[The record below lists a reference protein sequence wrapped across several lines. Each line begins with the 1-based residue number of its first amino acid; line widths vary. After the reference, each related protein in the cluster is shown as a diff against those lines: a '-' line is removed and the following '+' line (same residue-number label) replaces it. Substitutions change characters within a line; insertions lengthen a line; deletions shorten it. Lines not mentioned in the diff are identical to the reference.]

1 MQKTKSQRN
10 HYLIIALILLFY
22 FAITLFRLNQL
33 PVFADEAIYI
43 RWTQLIIDDWQRYLF
58 FPMNDG
64 KTPLQMWL
72 MIPFQ
77 FIFKNQ
83 LFAGRFLSVLVG
95 AGNVVLIGLISK
107 EMTAGDRQKKF
118 SQYIA
123 MILTSILPFTFFHHR
138 MALTDALLFLNLNCS
153 FYFTLKYIKQP
164 KITDLLLLILSFFLA
179 LFSKL
184 SALLFIPSLIVLI
197 LYANKLSWKSLLK
210 NLIYIGAALA
220 VAFLLFYSWRFL
232 PVFPQLFRRGS
243 DFLYPVET
251 LFHQEIFNI
260 FLGNLNFFINQYAIY
275 FGPGILILAIANFNK
290 KNKKLLGLL
299 VLMFLAFITPL
310 ALLGKIIYPR
320 YLLPSSLFIIL
331 IASINLANLLSA
343 KEKIYHILAG
353 ILIFLI
359 VLHSGKFIFP
369 SYFNI
374 EQIPFSQADRVQ
386 YLEEWSSGQGIYDVS
401 QLMLHTSQNQSL
413 AVATEGFFGTL
424 PDGILMYLHRQN
436 VNNLLVEGI
445 GQPIHAIPDD
455 FLTKAK
461 NYESL
466 WLVVNSHRITMDTS
480 HAQLI
485 ATYCRPNRAPCLQV
499 WDMSYLL
506 ENN

>member
-1 MQKTKSQRN
+1 MRLEGLAYAGNPLSYDFHSQIINEFLSKRSNEIIPHEHIIGSIIDILIQKLN
-10 HYLIIALILLFY
+10 HYRSIIEIPKQERADIAASVLHSLGVIFANIAISIAQEKKIKYIGLSGGVAYNSMLNKAFYETLMANNSTKDNSNQFILLEHQ
-22 FAITLFRLNQL
+22 N
-33 PVFADEAIYI
+33 
-43 RWTQLIIDDWQRYLF
+43 
-58 FPMNDG
+58 
-64 KTPLQMWL
+64 
-72 MIPFQ
+72 IPPGD
-77 FIFKNQ
+77 
-83 LFAGRFLSVLVG
+83 AGIS
-95 AGNVVLIGLISK
+95 IG
-107 EMTAGDRQKKF
+107 Q
-118 SQYIA
+118 
-123 MILTSILPFTFFHHR
+123 
-138 MALTDALLFLNLNCS
+138 
-153 FYFTLKYIKQP
+153 
-164 KITDLLLLILSFFLA
+164 
-179 LFSKL
+179 
-184 SALLFIPSLIVLI
+184 
-197 LYANKLSWKSLLK
+197 
-210 NLIYIGAALA
+210 AA
-220 VAFLLFYSWRFL
+220 V
-232 PVFPQLFRRGS
+232 
-243 DFLYPVET
+243 
-251 LFHQEIFNI
+251 
-260 FLGNLNFFINQYAIY
+260 
-275 FGPGILILAIANFNK
+275 AIANFNK
-290 KNKKLLGLL
+290 KNKKLIGLL

-353 ILIFLI
+353 ILTFLI

>member
-1 MQKTKSQRN
+1 MRLEGLAYAGNPLSYDFHSQIINEFLSKRSNEIIPHEHIIGSIIDILIQKLN
-10 HYLIIALILLFY
+10 HYRSIIEIPKQERADIAASVLHSLGVIFANIAISIAQEKKIKYIGLSGGVAYNSMLNKAFYETLMANNSTKDNSNQFILLEHQ
-22 FAITLFRLNQL
+22 N
-33 PVFADEAIYI
+33 
-43 RWTQLIIDDWQRYLF
+43 
-58 FPMNDG
+58 
-64 KTPLQMWL
+64 
-72 MIPFQ
+72 IPPGD
-77 FIFKNQ
+77 
-83 LFAGRFLSVLVG
+83 AGIS
-95 AGNVVLIGLISK
+95 IG
-107 EMTAGDRQKKF
+107 Q
-118 SQYIA
+118 
-123 MILTSILPFTFFHHR
+123 
-138 MALTDALLFLNLNCS
+138 
-153 FYFTLKYIKQP
+153 
-164 KITDLLLLILSFFLA
+164 
-179 LFSKL
+179 
-184 SALLFIPSLIVLI
+184 
-197 LYANKLSWKSLLK
+197 
-210 NLIYIGAALA
+210 AA
-220 VAFLLFYSWRFL
+220 V
-232 PVFPQLFRRGS
+232 
-243 DFLYPVET
+243 
-251 LFHQEIFNI
+251 
-260 FLGNLNFFINQYAIY
+260 
-275 FGPGILILAIANFNK
+275 AIANFNK
-290 KNKKLLGLL
+290 KNKKLIGLL

-353 ILIFLI
+353 ILTFLI
-359 VLHSGKFIFP
+359 VIHSANFIFP

>member
-220 VAFLLFYSWRFL
+220 VAFL
-232 PVFPQLFRRGS
+232 
-243 DFLYPVET
+243 
-251 LFHQEIFNI
+251 
-260 FLGNLNFFINQYAIY
+260 
-275 FGPGILILAIANFNK
+275 
-290 KNKKLLGLL
+290 
-299 VLMFLAFITPL
+299 
-310 ALLGKIIYPR
+310 
-320 YLLPSSLFIIL
+320 
-331 IASINLANLLSA
+331 
-343 KEKIYHILAG
+343 
-353 ILIFLI
+353 
-359 VLHSGKFIFP
+359 
-369 SYFNI
+369 
-374 EQIPFSQADRVQ
+374 
-386 YLEEWSSGQGIYDVS
+386 
-401 QLMLHTSQNQSL
+401 
-413 AVATEGFFGTL
+413 
-424 PDGILMYLHRQN
+424 
-436 VNNLLVEGI
+436 
-445 GQPIHAIPDD
+445 
-455 FLTKAK
+455 
-461 NYESL
+461 
-466 WLVVNSHRITMDTS
+466 
-480 HAQLI
+480 
-485 ATYCRPNRAPCLQV
+485 
-499 WDMSYLL
+499 
-506 ENN
+506 